1 MQAKH
6 GMLVFYSNDVPNSDF
21 RSGKGDG
28 MEKVCCVCSRVK
40 LEQSWVKDVKRIAM
54 VKPSHGYCPDCYR
67 EAMQKVMSLGSH
79 FQPAID

>member
-1 MQAKH
+1 
-6 GMLVFYSNDVPNSDF
+6 
-21 RSGKGDG
+21 